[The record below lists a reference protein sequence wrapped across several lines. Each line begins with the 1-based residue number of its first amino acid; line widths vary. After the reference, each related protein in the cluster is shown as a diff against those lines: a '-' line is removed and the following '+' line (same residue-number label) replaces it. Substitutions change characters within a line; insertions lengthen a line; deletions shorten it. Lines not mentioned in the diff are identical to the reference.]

1 MTQTELPRRYDLES
15 APTMFHLAPK
25 SGVELTEAQK
35 AAIASRMSE
44 ALRDPGPPTGE
55 ATAGSLGAG
64 NLGAGNREAGG
75 PEAERG

>member
-15 APTMFHLAPK
+15 APTMFRIAPK

-44 ALRDPGPPTGE
+44 ALRDPEPAADEAMTGN
-55 ATAGSLGAG
+55 AGAGSL
-64 NLGAGNREAGG
+64 EAGD
-75 PEAERG
+75 PEAERK